1 MKRDE
6 KGETP
11 LVNKKYL
18 LEKYSGKG
26 GWTYAAIPE
35 VLQDKH
41 AHFGWVKVR
50 GFIDSYEF
58 KNFHLMPMGNGKLF
72 LPVKSEIRKKIG
84 KKVGDWV
91 TVILYADDGLTQIPD
106 ELVLCLKSDQ
116 AAYDMFNKFTEGE
129 KKGIVDWIYSAKKE
143 ETRIDR
149 IAQTLNKLS
158 GISG

>member
-1 MKRDE
+1 MKKDE
-6 KGETP
+6 KGEKP

-18 LEKYSGKG
+18 LEKYPGKG

-50 GFIDSYEF
+50 GFIDTYEI
-58 KNFHLMPMGNGKLF
+58 KNFHLMPIGNGKLF
-72 LPVKSEIRKKIG
+72 LPVKSEIRRKIG

-91 TVILYADDGLTQIPD
+91 TVILYADNGLTEIPD
-106 ELVLCLKSDQ
+106 EFVQCLESDQ
-116 AAYDMFNKFTEGE
+116 TAFDTFYKLTEGE
-129 KKGIVDWIYSAKKE
+129 KKRYVEWIYSAKKE
-143 ETRIDR
+143 VTRISR

-158 GISG
+158 GIVS

>member
-1 MKRDE
+1 MKKDE
-6 KGETP
+6 KGEKP

-18 LEKYSGKG
+18 LEKYPGKG

-50 GFIDSYEF
+50 GFIDTYEI
-58 KNFHLMPMGNGKLF
+58 KNFHLMPIGNGKLF
-72 LPVKSEIRKKIG
+72 LPVKSEIRRKIG

-91 TVILYADDGLTQIPD
+91 TVILYADDGLTEIPD
-106 ELVLCLKSDQ
+106 EFVQCLESDQ
-116 AAYDMFNKFTEGE
+116 TAFDTFYKLTEGE
-129 KKGIVDWIYSAKKE
+129 KKRYVEWIYSAKKE
-143 ETRIDR
+143 VTRISR

-158 GISG
+158 GIVS

>member
-1 MKRDE
+1 
-6 KGETP
+6 
-11 LVNKKYL
+11 
-18 LEKYSGKG
+18 
-26 GWTYAAIPE
+26 
-35 VLQDKH
+35 
-41 AHFGWVKVR
+41 
-50 GFIDSYEF
+50 
-58 KNFHLMPMGNGKLF
+58 MPMGNGKLF